1 MRTGTPGRRVG
12 TLVAAA
18 CLAFLAGGVG
28 DAAAA
33 GTVFTVTS
41 ASDSGLGSLRQA
53 ILDAN
58 ANPGADEIRF
68 AIGSGAKTIS
78 VVSGALP
85 SITDT
90 VTIDGTTQPGF
101 KGVPLVRLDN
111 GTGNTSVPGLD
122 LAAGSSAVR
131 GLVVT
136 GFGDGIAL
144 RASNDVVGGA
154 ASADRNVI
162 SGNATGVYIF
172 GAGASSNVV
181 AGNYIGPDK
190 SGKHAIGNHTGVL
203 VVQGATS
210 NTIGPGNVVSGNFIG
225 VDVESPGTSSNVV
238 SGNLI
243 GTDATGSAALGNGV
257 YGVLIFGGA
266 SSNTVGGTS
275 ADARNVISG
284 NGSVGVNITGA
295 TANVVEGNFL
305 GTDSTG
311 TSALPNN
318 AFGLLLDGGASDNLV
333 ARNVISGNAENGV
346 VLGEFASVTGNTVKG
361 NEIGTDASGAAA
373 LANGLNGV
381 AIGHGSSA
389 NSVERN
395 SIRFNAGAGV
405 LVDGASGDAILRNS
419 IFANGGLGISLVNGG
434 NDSQPAP
441 TITSV
446 VTGGGTTT
454 IDGTLAGSAPAAKFR
469 IELFRSPS
477 CDPSGNG
484 EGRRFVGAKTLT
496 TSASGDGSFS
506 KSVSALASGQQI
518 TATATDAA
526 AGDTSGF
533 SACVTS

>member
-12 TLVAAA
+12 ALVAAA
-18 CLAFLAGGVG
+18 CLAFLAGPVG

-33 GTVFTVTS
+33 RTVFTVTS
-41 ASDSGLGSLRQA
+41 TNDSGAGSLRQA
-53 ILDAN
+53 IVDAN

-85 SITDT
+85 SITGA

-101 KGVPLVRLDN
+101 AGAPLVRLEND
-111 GTGNTSVPGLD
+111 TGSTSVPGLD
-122 LAAGSSAVR
+122 VAAASSVVR

-136 GFGDGIAL
+136 GFGNGIAL
-144 RASNDVVGGA
+144 RASNDLVGGA

-172 GAGASSNVV
+172 GTGASSNVV

-190 SGKHAIGNHTGVL
+190 SGKGAIGNHTGVL
-203 VVQGATS
+203 VVQGAAS

-243 GTDATGSAALGNGV
+243 GTDAAGSAALGNGV
-257 YGVLIFGGA
+257 YGVLILGGA

-295 TANVVEGNFL
+295 TANVVEGNLL

-311 TSALPNN
+311 TSALPNR

-346 VLGEFASVTGNTVKG
+346 VLGEFASVTGNRVEG
-361 NEIGTDASGAAA
+361 NDIGTDASGAAA

-381 AIGHGSSA
+381 AIGHGSNA

-434 NDSQPAP
+434 NGSQPAP
-441 TITSV
+441 AITSV
-446 VTGGGTTT
+446 VTSGGTTT
-454 IDGTLAGSAPAAKFR
+454 IDGTLSGSTPSTRFR
-469 IELFRSPS
+469 IELFRSPR

-484 EGRRFVGAKTLT
+484 EGRGFLGAVVLT
-496 TSASGDGSFS
+496 TSPGGEGSFS
-506 KSVSALASGQQI
+506 KSVPAVPPDQEI
-518 TATATDAA
+518 TATATDASA
-526 AGDTSGF
+526 RNTSGF